1 MNTKD
6 WGTVESQLSN
16 VRDAV
21 KILATDLG
29 PPPKL
34 AEVRER
40 GRALDVLG
48 DIERNLANVK
58 RWLDGKV

>member
-1 MNTKD
+1 MDTKD

-21 KILATDLG
+21 RVLAADLG
-29 PPPKL
+29 RPPKP
-34 AEVRER
+34 ADVRER
-40 GRALDVLG
+40 GRALEVLG

-58 RWLDGKV
+58 RWLAGA

>member
-6 WGTVESQLSN
+6 WGTVDSQLSN

-21 KILATDLG
+21 KVLATDLG
-29 PPPKL
+29 PPPKV

-40 GRALDVLG
+40 GRALEVLADV
-48 DIERNLANVK
+48 ERNLANVK
-58 RWLDGKV
+58 RWLAGA